1 MKTSILTLL
10 SALFFVACS
19 DNQDKSPPS
28 LKDFQE
34 ELSIFDTLMVQFS
47 QTLKGFDSTSY
58 IAEPELNC
66 WSSGKY
72 VKCVGVGIYPD
83 APIGNKGV
91 IGTPSLVVDTTY
103 ELTFVSIED
112 KEGNDVEG
120 RIELEFSTHLH
131 LDTDF
136 ENDQGTTNDQ
146 LIDADSIGDNK
157 NWVDESPV
165 TEAFVF
171 SGFLEDKNQSGLAND
186 HQDVYFLYLNAQ
198 DSISLSVSGYN
209 QDIKL
214 SFVGPIEFGT
224 DQVPLEYYDTQV
236 YRVNNRNKMQKLNV
250 YIDGNRHITGI
261 DTDSETKLGV
271 LKYWVSVTYE
281 TPPETDENRP
291 SPYTLTAKVVKD

>member
-34 ELSIFDTLMVQFS
+34 ELSIFDTLRVQFS

-58 IAEPELNC
+58 TAEPELNC

-72 VKCVGVGIYPD
+72 VKCVGVAIYPD
-83 APIGNKGV
+83 VPKGNKGV
-91 IGTPSLVVDTTY
+91 IGTPSLVIDTTY

-198 DSISLSVSGYN
+198 DSISLSVSSYN
-209 QDIKL
+209 QDIQL

-224 DQVPLEYYDTQV
+224 TQVPLEYYDTQV
-236 YRVNNRNKMQKLNV
+236 YRVNNRNKMKTLDV

-281 TPPETDENRP
+281 TLPETGENLP
-291 SPYTLTAKVVKD
+291 SPYTLRVKVVKD

>member
-34 ELSIFDTLMVQFS
+34 ELSIFDTLRVQFS

-58 IAEPELNC
+58 SAEPELNC

-72 VKCVGVGIYPD
+72 VKCVGVAIYPD
-83 APIGNKGV
+83 VPKGNKGV
-91 IGTPSLVVDTTY
+91 IGTPSLVIDTTY
-103 ELTFVSIED
+103 ELTFVSIGD

-209 QDIKL
+209 EDIQL

-224 DQVPLEYYDTQV
+224 TQVPLEYYDTQV
-236 YRVNNRNKMQKLNV
+236 YRVNNRNKMKTLDV

-271 LKYWVSVTYE
+271 LKYWVSETYE
-281 TPPETDENRP
+281 TPPETGENRP